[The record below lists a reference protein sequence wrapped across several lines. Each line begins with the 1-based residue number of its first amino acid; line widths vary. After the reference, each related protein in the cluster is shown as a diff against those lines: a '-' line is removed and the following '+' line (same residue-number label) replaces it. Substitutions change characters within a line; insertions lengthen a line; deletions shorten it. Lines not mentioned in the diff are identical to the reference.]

1 MGVVT
6 KLRDGMQN
14 LLAGLGVP
22 GRDKFASQTY
32 IFNPMSLAECEIAY
46 RGDWIARK
54 CVDIP
59 AFDMTREWRAWQADQ
74 DQITK
79 LEMCERGLFVQMKVQ
94 QALVKAR
101 LYGGSVIVIGVE
113 SGNPEEELDPESVGE
128 GDLKFLHVV
137 PWHYLSMGDIVWD
150 VTSPYWGQ
158 PSWYQLQATAPRFGG
173 MNTASA
179 RAASFEKNPGSQVQ
193 LHPSR
198 VVRFVG
204 LPPPDILR
212 SSTMSFGDSVL
223 QPIND
228 TIKACGMIAGS
239 LATLISEMKLDV
251 VKVPNLSEELSTQTG
266 TDKIISRFSNANVA
280 KSIINTILLDSSEEW
295 QRIGTNLA
303 GAEALLTA
311 YLQIA
316 SGAAD
321 IPASRFLGLPH
332 RGLNT
337 TGEADFRN
345 YYDRLASEQSVNLTP
360 ALNILDEVLI
370 RSSLGNRPD
379 EIYYEWN
386 SLWQQTDSEKADLAL
401 KKAQAYK
408 VDVDAGQIPL
418 TALAHARINQLIED
432 GFYPGLEQ
440 ALEDAASEG
449 DTVEEQN
456 APQPEPTG
464 TVLVAGAHLPPPDPN
479 APPAD
484 PNAALLP
491 PPMPAPNA

>member
-1 MGVVT
+1 
-6 KLRDGMQN
+6 
-14 LLAGLGVP
+14 
-22 GRDKFASQTY
+22 
-32 IFNPMSLAECEIAY
+32 
-46 RGDWIARK
+46 
-54 CVDIP
+54 
-59 AFDMTREWRAWQADQ
+59 
-74 DQITK
+74 
-79 LEMCERGLFVQMKVQ
+79 
-94 QALVKAR
+94 
-101 LYGGSVIVIGVE
+101 
-113 SGNPEEELDPESVGE
+113 
-128 GDLKFLHVV
+128 
-137 PWHYLSMGDIVWD
+137 
-150 VTSPYWGQ
+150 
-158 PSWYQLQATAPRFGG
+158 

>member
-22 GRDKFASQTY
+22 GRDKFASQQYT
-32 IFNPMSLAECEIAY
+32 FTPMSLFECETAY
-46 RGDWIARK
+46 RGNWIARK

-74 DQITK
+74 DQITA
-79 LEMCERGLFVQMKVQ
+79 LEGCERKLFAQMKVQ

-101 LYGGSVIVIGVE
+101 LYGGSIIVIGVE
-113 SGNPEEELDPESVGE
+113 AGDPEEELDPESVGE

-137 PWHYLSMGDIVWD
+137 PWHYLSMGPLVWD

-158 PSWYQLQATAPRFGG
+158 PSWYQLQSTGPRFSQLNTG
-173 MNTASA
+173 TASQQPIA
-179 RAASFEKNPGSQVQ
+179 DVQ

-198 VVRFVG
+198 VVRFLG
-204 LPPPDILR
+204 LPPPDILT
-212 SSTMSFGDSVL
+212 SSSGSFGDSIL
-223 QPIND
+223 QPID
-228 TIKACGMIAGS
+228 DAIKACGMVAGS
-239 LATLISEMKLDV
+239 LATLVSEMKLDV
-251 VKVPNLSEELSTQTG
+251 VKVPNLSEELSTDSG
-266 TDKIISRFSNANVA
+266 TQKIISRFSNANAA

-295 QRIGTNLA
+295 QRIGTQLG
-303 GAEALLTA
+303 GAESLLTA

-332 RGLNT
+332 RGLNAS
-337 TGEADFRN
+337 GEADFRN
-345 YYDRLASEQSVNLTP
+345 YYDRLSSEQSVNLTP
-360 ALNILDEVLI
+360 TMNILDEVLI
-370 RSSLGNRPD
+370 RSALGNRPE

-386 SLWQQTDSEKADLAL
+386 SLWQQTDGEKADLAL
-401 KKAQAYK
+401 KKAQTYK
-408 VDVDAGQIPL
+408 IDADEGQIPP
-418 TALAHARINQLIED
+418 TALAYARINQLIED

-440 ALEDAASEG
+440 ALADAAAEG

-456 APQPEPTG
+456 APQPEPAG
-464 TVLVAGAHLPPPDPN
+464 TVLMPGAHLPLPDPN
-479 APPAD
+479 APQPAD
-484 PNAALLP
+484 PNMQQP
-491 PPMPAPNA
+491 PPRMNANGG

>member
-1 MGVVT
+1 
-6 KLRDGMQN
+6 
-14 LLAGLGVP
+14 
-22 GRDKFASQTY
+22 
-32 IFNPMSLAECEIAY
+32 
-46 RGDWIARK
+46 
-54 CVDIP
+54 
-59 AFDMTREWRAWQADQ
+59 MTREWRAWQAEQ

-79 LEMCERGLFVQMKVQ
+79 LEMCERKLFVQMKVQ

-113 SGNPEEELDPESVGE
+113 SGNPEEELVPEAVGE

-137 PWHYLSMGDIVWD
+137 PWHYLSMGETVWD
-150 VTSPYWGQ
+150 ISSPYWGQ
-158 PSWYQLQATAPRFGG
+158 PSWYQLQTQFERFGRPVLT
-173 MNTASA
+173 NSASLA
-179 RAASFEKNPGSQVQ
+179 LMPGSQVK

-204 LPPPDILR
+204 LPPPDILT
-212 SSTMSFGDSVL
+212 SSTSSFGDSVL

-228 TIKACGMIAGS
+228 AIKACGLISGS
-239 LATLISEMKLDV
+239 LATLMSEMKIDV
-251 VKVPNLSEELSTQTG
+251 IKVPNLSDELSTDTG
-266 TDKIISRFSNANVA
+266 TQKIISRFSNANVA
-280 KSIINTILLDSSEEW
+280 KSIINTILLDSGEEW

-311 YLQIA
+311 YLQIT

-360 ALNILDEVLI
+360 AMNILDEVLI
-370 RSSLGNRPD
+370 RSSLGDRPD

-386 SLWQQTDSEKADLAL
+386 SLWQQTDGEKADLAL
-401 KKAQAYK
+401 KKAQTYK
-408 VDVDAGQIPL
+408 IDADEGQIPP

-440 ALEDAASEG
+440 ALADAEAEG
-449 DTVEEQN
+449 DTVEEHN
-456 APQPEPTG
+456 APAPPPPQLAPFTG
-464 TVLVAGAHLPPPDPN
+464 QPPDPN

-491 PPMPAPNA
+491 PPMPAPNASTNGE

>member
-1 MGVVT
+1 
-6 KLRDGMQN
+6 
-14 LLAGLGVP
+14 
-22 GRDKFASQTY
+22 
-32 IFNPMSLAECEIAY
+32 
-46 RGDWIARK
+46 
-54 CVDIP
+54 
-59 AFDMTREWRAWQADQ
+59 
-74 DQITK
+74 
-79 LEMCERGLFVQMKVQ
+79 
-94 QALVKAR
+94 
-101 LYGGSVIVIGVE
+101 
-113 SGNPEEELDPESVGE
+113 
-128 GDLKFLHVV
+128 
-137 PWHYLSMGDIVWD
+137 
-150 VTSPYWGQ
+150 
-158 PSWYQLQATAPRFGG
+158 
-173 MNTASA
+173 
-179 RAASFEKNPGSQVQ
+179 
-193 LHPSR
+193 
-198 VVRFVG
+198 
-204 LPPPDILR
+204 
-212 SSTMSFGDSVL
+212 
-223 QPIND
+223 
-228 TIKACGMIAGS
+228 
-239 LATLISEMKLDV
+239 
-251 VKVPNLSEELSTQTG
+251 VPNLSEELSTQTG

-303 GAEALLTA
+303 GAESLLTA

-360 ALNILDEVLI
+360 AMNILDEVLI

-401 KKAQAYK
+401 KKAQTYK
-408 VDVDAGQIPL
+408 IDADEGQIPA

-440 ALEDAASEG
+440 ALEDAEAEG

-456 APQPEPTG
+456 APAPPPPQLAPFTG
-464 TVLVAGAHLPPPDPN
+464 QPPDPN

>member
-1 MGVVT
+1 MGVVSLI
-6 KLRDGMQN
+6 KPLRDGFQN

-22 GRDKFASQTY
+22 GRDKFASQQYT
-32 IFNPMSLAECEIAY
+32 FTPMTLDECEMAY

-54 CVDIP
+54 CIDIP
-59 AFDMTREWRAWQADQ
+59 AFDMTREWRSWEADQ

-79 LEMCERGLFVQMKVQ
+79 LETCERMLFVQMKVQ
-94 QALVKAR
+94 QALIKAR
-101 LYGGSVIVIGVE
+101 LYGGSIIVIGVE
-113 SGNPEEELDPESVGE
+113 AGNPEDELDLETVGE

-137 PWHYLSMGDIVWD
+137 PWHYLSMGDTSWD
-150 VTSPYWGQ
+150 VSSPYWGQ
-158 PSWYQLQATAPRFGG
+158 PTWYQLTTQFDKFGRPALS
-173 MNTASA
+173 NTASLA
-179 RAASFEKNPGSQVQ
+179 KQGGQVQ

-204 LPPPDILR
+204 LPAPDVLR
-212 SSTMSFGDSVL
+212 STTSSFGDSVL

-228 TIKACGMIAGS
+228 AIKSCGLITGS
-239 LATLISEMKLDV
+239 LATLISEMKIDV
-251 VKVPNLSEELSTQTG
+251 IKVPNLSDELSTDTG
-266 TDKIISRFSNANVA
+266 TQKIIQRFSNANVA

-303 GAEALLTA
+303 GAEQLLTA

-332 RGLNT
+332 RGLNAS
-337 TGEADFRN
+337 GEADFRN
-345 YYDRLASEQSVNLTP
+345 YYDRLASEQSVSLTP
-360 ALNILDEVLI
+360 AMNILDEVLI
-370 RSSLGNRPD
+370 RSALGNRPE

-386 SLWQQTDSEKADLAL
+386 SLWQQTDGEKADLAL
-401 KKAQAYK
+401 KKAQVYK
-408 VDVDAGQIPL
+408 IDADEGQIPP

-440 ALEDAASEG
+440 ALEDAAAEG

-456 APQPEPTG
+456 APQPEPAG
-464 TVLVAGAHLPPPDPN
+464 TVLLPGAHLPPLDPN
-479 APPAD
+479 APQ
-484 PNAALLP
+484 LP
-491 PPMPAPNA
+491 PPKGNGQSGDLPQG